1 MRICRD
7 CGELVDEDDD
17 ACYCGCTRF
26 DIVKGN

>member
-7 CGELVDEDDD
+7 CGEFVDEDDD